1 MKTATQQTHPG
12 RGRLWGALALLL
24 LALSTWFG
32 LPPYYH
38 FAAAGFALLFLPV
51 LFREK
56 WTYWVVLAALAG
68 FGAFL
73 WTFRASG
80 YHYASLLPF
89 SAAGAMLV
97 FRFGGRGLRRLIGL
111 AAGLALCLVMAAEV
125 PIVSAAL
132 SAGESQ
138 APYVIVLGA
147 AVYGENPSLT
157 LRHRCDRASAHL
169 RSNPDAVAVVSGGQ
183 GPGES
188 ISEAEAMGRYL
199 VNKGG
204 IAEDRILREDRSTS
218 TRENLTFSKEII
230 ESSGGDSRQV
240 AIVSSSYHLYRA
252 KRMAAA
258 LGMAADGLPS
268 SDGYP
273 LYMAGMYLREA
284 LAVWKLWL
292 LGI

>member
-12 RGRLWGALALLL
+12 RGRLWGALILALL
-24 LALSTWFG
+24 AVAAWFG
-32 LPPYYH
+32 LPSSARL
-38 FAAAGFALLFLPV
+38 AALGFLALFPFAL
-51 LFREK
+51 FRRE
-56 WTYWVVLAALAG
+56 WAFWAVLAAFLG

-73 WTFRASG
+73 LTFRISG
-80 YHYASLLPF
+80 YRYAALLFFAVAALLP
-89 SAAGAMLV
+89 V
-97 FRFGGRGLRRLIGL
+97 FRFGGRRLRRLIGL